1 MFDDSIR
8 LVIIATC
15 TCVQSNLFTSQ
26 IFQMSVYISCF
37 DIDGDSCEE
46 IEKELQKHHM
56 NIIRHEN
63 TPGRFLLSDG
73 DNREGWIIVIVSKES
88 LKSELLSFNLIK
100 CLTADVDDGRLRI
113 LLVLR
118 SGVNISE
125 VPRCIR
131 WVTVFSEDEKSCKN
145 WIVRTI
151 F

>member
-1 MFDDSIR
+1 MRKDG
-8 LVIIATC
+8 V
-15 TCVQSNLFTSQ
+15 TSWKS
-26 IFQMSVYISCF
+26 FHVKMSVYISCF

-46 IEKELQKHHM
+46 IEKELQKPHM

-131 WVTVFSEDEKSCKN
+131 WVTVFSEDEKSYKN
-145 WIVRTI
+145 WIVRTVSGNLHQCMSHHN
-151 F
+151 